1 MEITPISSNPNPVGK
16 TGTKPNGNDEV
27 SKDAFMRLLVS
38 QIKNQ
43 DPLNP
48 TDGVQFL
55 SQLAQFSQLEQ
66 MLGIRSDLAAIIQN
80 TTAQNTTAVTEV
92 PTGGTDE

>member
-1 MEITPISSNPNPVGK
+1 MEIT
-16 TGTKPNGNDEV
+16 GTTTNATAPSPSTAANVKQEV

-38 QIKNQ
+38 QIKHQ

-80 TTAQNTTAVTEV
+80 TDAPA
-92 PTGGTDE
+92 PAGTGDGQ